1 MMAHFD
7 FYFADKKSRQKS
19 IYQAM
24 HFMLFYIVSTV
35 IMLYIIAL
43 LEPIGGDY
51 ELIYK
56 LFMFIGASLIG
67 AVIFAFWCVRVF
79 RSKNIGVNVYSDK
92 LEIVRYCPLGYT
104 FKLKLVIPYSSIEK
118 IEIAT
123 VSDEILKKTQY
134 QIHMMPASEC
144 VVIKTTDKTAVSF
157 CTTDNTKLVEMV
169 KANLSCPSGG
179 E

>member
-56 LFMFIGASLIG
+56 LFMFIGAPLIG

-92 LEIVRYCPLGYT
+92 LELCGTAPWDIPLN
-104 FKLKLVIPYSSIEK
+104 LKLVIPYSSIEK
-118 IEIAT
+118 
-123 VSDEILKKTQY
+123 
-134 QIHMMPASEC
+134 
-144 VVIKTTDKTAVSF
+144 
-157 CTTDNTKLVEMV
+157 
-169 KANLSCPSGG
+169 
-179 E
+179 